1 VGTLIVDADSGS
13 LAWQGLLGLPDEC
26 RQFPQELVFLDRQ
39 THSSPFC
46 GASLLYAVTCGIR

>member
-1 VGTLIVDADSGS
+1 MGTLIVDADSGS

-26 RQFPQELVFLDRQ
+26 RQFPQDLVFLERQ

-46 GASLLYAVTCGIR
+46 GDSLL